1 MAKTKHLEAEIWCPD
16 CRVYAGKVW
25 KTELREG
32 MFEHYTEPK
41 TMPKKCS
48 LCEGVLVRKKS

>member
-25 KTELREG
+25 KTEVKDG
-32 MFEHYTEPK
+32 FFEHLTEPK
-41 TMPKKCS
+41 VMPKKCS
-48 LCEGVLVRKKS
+48 LCEGVLVRKK